1 MTVDIFLLC
10 YNEELM
16 MPHTLNFYKTNFPN
30 ATIHIVDNYST
41 DSSCDIAE
49 KNGCKII
56 KYDSNGQQDE
66 QLLIWVRSH
75 IWKKHVTNGWVI
87 MCDMDEW
94 LNITEVDLENEE
106 NKGKTIITTN
116 GVNMVG
122 ESNTINFSDINL
134 FEIKKGVYDE
144 RYSKKICFKYPDVN
158 MEYWWGAHTATA
170 HGNVLYSDKIYL
182 LKHYNYLGEQYLIE
196 KYCKRYER
204 NQKSRE
210 LGMNGHYLNDIEEIK
225 NVYRDWLSRAIN
237 FE

>member
-1 MTVDIFLLC
+1 MKIDIFLLC
-10 YNEELM
+10 YNEELLL
-16 MPHTLNFYKTNFPN
+16 PHTLNFYKTNFPN

-49 KNGCKII
+49 KNDCKII

-66 QLLIWVRSH
+66 RILIGVRSH
-75 IWKKHVTNGWVI
+75 IWKKHVTEGWVI

-94 LNITEVDLENEE
+94 LNITEADLENEE
-106 NKGKTIITTN
+106 NMGKTIITTN

-122 ESNTINFSDINL
+122 ESNTIDFSDINL

-170 HGNVLYSDKIYL
+170 YGNVLYSDKTYL

-237 FE
+237 FD

>member
-1 MTVDIFLLC
+1 MTIDIFLLC

-16 MPHTLNFYKTNFPN
+16 LPHTLKFYKTNFPN

-75 IWKKHVTNGWVI
+75 IWKKDVTNGWVI

-94 LNITEVDLENEE
+94 LNITEVELEDEE

-116 GVNMVG
+116 GVNMIG
-122 ESNTINFSDINL
+122 ESNTIDFSDINL

-158 MEYWWGAHTATA
+158 VEYWWGAHTATV
-170 HGNVLYSDKIYL
+170 HGNVLYTDKIYL

-210 LGMNGHYLNDIEEIK
+210 LGMNGHYSNDIEQIK
-225 NVYRDWLSRAIN
+225 NVYKNWLSSAIN
-237 FE
+237 IE

>member
-1 MTVDIFLLC
+1 MTIDIFLLC

-16 MPHTLNFYKTNFPN
+16 LPHTLKFYKTNFPN

-49 KNGCKII
+49 KNNCKII
-56 KYDSNGQQDE
+56 KYNSNGQQDE

-94 LNITEVDLENEE
+94 LNITEVDIENEE
-106 NKGKTIITTN
+106 NKGNTIITTN

-122 ESNTINFSDINL
+122 ESNTIDFSDINL

-158 MEYWWGAHTATA
+158 IEYWWGAHTANTY
-170 HGNVLYSDKIYL
+170 GNVVYSDKTYL

-210 LGMNGHYLNDIEEIK
+210 LGMNGHYLNDIEQIK
-225 NVYRDWLSRAIN
+225 NVYKDWLNRAIK
-237 FE
+237 FD

>member
-1 MTVDIFLLC
+1 MKINIFLLC
-10 YNEELM
+10 YNEELLL
-16 MPHTLNFYKTNFPN
+16 PHTIKFYKTNFPN

-49 KNGCKII
+49 KNDCKII

-66 QLLIWVRSH
+66 RILIGVRSH
-75 IWKKHVTNGWVI
+75 IWKKHVTEGWVI

-94 LNITEVDLENEE
+94 LNITEADLENEE
-106 NKGKTIITTN
+106 NMGKTIITTN

-122 ESNTINFSDINL
+122 ESNTIDFSDINL

-170 HGNVLYSDKIYL
+170 YGNVLYSDKTYL

-237 FE
+237 FD

>member
-1 MTVDIFLLC
+1 MKINIFLLC

-16 MPHTLNFYKTNFPN
+16 LPHTLNFYKTNFPN

-49 KNGCKII
+49 KNGCQII
-56 KYDSNGQQDE
+56 KYDSNEQQDE
-66 QLLIWVRSH
+66 RLLIGIRSH
-75 IWKKHVTNGWVI
+75 IWKKYVTSGWVI

-94 LNITEVDLENEE
+94 LNITDADLEDED

-122 ESNTINFSDINL
+122 ESNTIDFSDINL
-134 FEIKKGVYDE
+134 FEITKGAYDE
-144 RYSKKICFKYPDVN
+144 RFSKKICFKYPDVN

-170 HGNVLYSDKIYL
+170 HGNVVYTDKPYL
-182 LKHYNYLGEQYLIE
+182 MKHYNYLGEQYLIE
-196 KYCKRYER
+196 KYRKRYER

-210 LGMNGHYLNDIEEIK
+210 MGMNGHYLNDIEQIK
-225 NVYRDWLSRAIN
+225 NVYKDWLSRAIIID
-237 FE
+237 